1 MKSVII
7 LLLLLTLGT
16 YVGAQKLDTVLIVQ
30 KAKKFKLTEQFLMMF
45 EILDTVDASGKN
57 ITMSRSY
64 YFDKNRRRI
73 SSVREN
79 YNPEKPK
86 KGIQVIYSFA
96 ANKLSSVTVIPSKST
111 CRKCETKYYYSN
123 DTLLSKEQNRYV
135 IVNSTTFI
143 KQAHFFQAKLP
154 HDLPWGYFEDEV
166 MVNGEMKK
174 LKKTY

>member
-1 MKSVII
+1 MKSIII

-16 YVGAQKLDTVLIVQ
+16 YVGAQKLDTILIVQ
-30 KAKKFKLTEQFLMMF
+30 KARKFKPSEHILIMF
-45 EILDTVDASGKN
+45 EILDTVEASGKN

-64 YFDKNRRRI
+64 YFDKQRRKI

-79 YNPEKPK
+79 YNPKKPQ

-96 ANKLSSVTVIPSKST
+96 ANKLTAVTVIPSKST
-111 CRKCETKYYYSN
+111 CRKCETQYYYSN
-123 DTLLSKEQNRYV
+123 DTLLSKEENSYV
-135 IVNSTTFI
+135 QVNSTTFI

-154 HDLPWGYFEDEV
+154 HDLPWGFFEDEV

-174 LKKTY
+174 L